1 MTKQSIMVELR
12 NARVERI
19 LDAKQSRVLTSPWM
33 RRTLSLVAIISSY
46 VMLATL
52 LIPTPYFISKG
63 NRIYADY
70 DVMEGN
76 WLYEFRDFT
85 QGFALLL
92 LVWSY
97 ILLRISMRRVTL
109 LPNEYLDELQI
120 ANRDWAFKT
129 GYLVVRRIGFG
140 VALLFAFLATFGNQ
154 MTRFSAGYSTPA
166 KAFRAFERYLSD
178 LSMEDPFGFYF
189 KAFLLL
195 AFVAYSFP
203 IILLAWREARFPE
216 PVPEVQEVK
225 ILNSRETSATF
236 YFKAIKWI
244 GIFVSVSASMY
255 ISPALFMAIAPL
267 IYLILVLFIYVFIP
281 GALILFAWA
290 SITTV
295 KGVRAAKKI
304 GLASDQDKRWANI
317 ATLFVTAT
325 LALGLAVGSLMFIAV
340 TNMWKQL
347 GPEYDLVLPAAL
359 ICGLLMIPAQAISMT
374 FYAKLKTKE
383 EIVQ

>member
-1 MTKQSIMVELR
+1 MTKQNFMVELR

-19 LDAKQSRVLTSPWM
+19 LEAKQSRVLTSPWM

-70 DVMEGN
+70 EVMEGN

-166 KAFRAFERYLSD
+166 KAFRALERYLSD

-189 KAFLLL
+189 RGFLLL

-216 PVPEVQEVK
+216 PVPEVQELKV
-225 ILNSRETSATF
+225 LNARETSANF

-244 GIFVSVSASMY
+244 GIFLSVSASMY
-255 ISPALFMAIAPL
+255 ISPALFMALAPL
-267 IYLILVLFIYVFIP
+267 IYLILVLFVYIVIP
-281 GALILFAWA
+281 GALVLFAWA
-290 SITTV
+290 SITTA
-295 KGVRAAKKI
+295 KGIRAAKKI
-304 GLASDQDKRWANI
+304 GLASEQNKRWANI
-317 ATLFVTAT
+317 ATLFVIAT
-325 LALGLAVGSLMFIAV
+325 LALGLAVGSLMFIAF

-347 GPEYDLVLPAAL
+347 GPEYDLVIPAAF
-359 ICGLLMIPAQAISMT
+359 ICGLLMVPTQAISMT
-374 FYAKLKTKE
+374 FYAKLKTME
-383 EIVQ
+383 EIS

>member
-1 MTKQSIMVELR
+1 MPSFRSEYKQIR
-12 NARVERI
+12 AERI
-19 LDAKQSRVLTSPWM
+19 LEAQPSRVLTSPWM
-33 RRTLSLVAIISSY
+33 RRLLSLVAVLSSY
-46 VMLATL
+46 AMLATL

-70 DVMEGN
+70 DAMEGK

-85 QGFALLL
+85 QGFALVL

-109 LPNEYLDELQI
+109 LPNNYLDERQI

-166 KAFRAFERYLSD
+166 KAFRALERYLSD

-189 KAFLLL
+189 RGFLLL

-203 IILLAWREARFPE
+203 IILLAWREAKFPE
-216 PVPEVQEVK
+216 AVPEAQEVRA
-225 ILNSRETSATF
+225 LNPRETAAKF
-236 YFKAIKWI
+236 YFKAIKWLGLFI
-244 GIFVSVSASMY
+244 AVSASTFV
-255 ISPALFMAIAPL
+255 SPDLFIRTGPFV
-267 IYLILVLFIYVFIP
+267 YLILVLFIYVVLP
-281 GALILFAWA
+281 GALVLFAWA
-290 SITTV
+290 SITTA
-295 KGVRAAKKI
+295 KGIRAAKKV
-304 GLASDQDKRWANI
+304 GLATEQDKRRANI
-317 ATLFVTAT
+317 ATAFLTST
-325 LALGLAVGSLMFIAV
+325 LGLGLTVGTIMFLVIFEIASTEV
-340 TNMWKQL
+340 AGMPPMTA
-347 GPEYDLVLPAAL
+347 YAL
-359 ICGLLMIPAQAISMT
+359 LAGLLMAPAQSISMM

-383 EIVQ
+383 EQDK